1 MAKTEVINN
10 DAVTVRVN
18 NAPAKAAKQAASKT
32 IDVVEDTIEETLDA
46 IEKSL
51 DILEDGVTV
60 TERTFRNNPAVLIGV
75 AVVAAGAAGFI
86 AWKISEKRTSARYE
100 EILKDEIEQAKELY
114 MRLGKAGDYSTPEST
129 VKALVPDEV
138 VDAVVSYSGRE
149 KQGGIRYDKVSDVP
163 APEPMEETVQVVA
176 TEKTVNVFVES
187 AVDPSV
193 WDYNHEIA
201 NREPDKPYVISLA
214 EFRENEEGHEQQ
226 TLQYYQGDDVLCDS
240 RDEPIDAVDYT
251 VGDDNLV
258 RFGHGSEDNNVVY
271 IRNERLDTDFE
282 VLRSAGH
289 YQKEVLGLEPKEDLR
304 HSQSRRPRRMR
315 ERDE

>member
-18 NAPAKAAKQAASKT
+18 NAPAKAAKEVASKT
-32 IDVVEDTIEETLDA
+32 IDTVEGVLEET
-46 IEKSL
+46 L

-60 TERTFRNNPAVLIGV
+60 TERAFRNNPAVIIGV
-75 AVVAAGAAGFI
+75 AVVAAGVAGFV

-100 EILKDEIEQAKELY
+100 DILAQEIEQAKELY

-138 VDAVVSYSGRE
+138 VESVVQYQGRPPRE
-149 KQGGIRYDKVSDVP
+149 GGIRYDKVSDVP
-163 APEPMEETVQVVA
+163 APEPLEETVQVVA
-176 TEKTVNVFVES
+176 TEKTVNVFVEA
-187 AVDPSV
+187 AVDPGV
-193 WDYNHEIA
+193 WDINHEIA
-201 NREPDKPYVISLA
+201 NRDTDKPYVISLA
-214 EFRENEEGHEQQ
+214 EFRENEEEHEQQ

-251 VGDDNLV
+251 IGDDNLV
-258 RFGHGSEDNNVVY
+258 RFGHGSEDANVVY

-282 VLRSAGH
+282 VLRSPGH
-289 YQKEVLGLEPKEDLR
+289 YQKEVLGLEPKESLR
-304 HSQSRRPRRMR
+304 HSQTRRPRRMR